1 MADYPKSFN
10 ERWNY
15 DAFLSFRG
23 EDTRNNFTDH
33 LYSAL
38 DRAGIY
44 TFRDDER
51 IERGEE
57 INSELIRA
65 IEESKVSIVVFSEN
79 YARSA
84 WCLDELAKIHEC
96 RILRGQTVI
105 PVFYKVDPS
114 DLRKLRGSIGKVLQ
128 IHELDHGV
136 KVGLW
141 RSALGQIANLAGL
154 VICDGDDSESK
165 VIDHIVK
172 AVLSRSNNKY
182 LHVAKHPVGLA
193 SRTQEIKSL
202 LGIGSYD
209 VRMVGIYG
217 MGGVGKTTIA
227 KDVYN
232 ESFYEFDGSCFIE
245 NVREASSQPNGIV
258 RLQEQILSE
267 ILKTDNF
274 KVRTIANGICCLKER
289 LRSKK
294 VLIILDDL
302 GDSIQVESLA
312 GQCDWFGPGSRII
325 MTTRDEQ
332 LLIQSKIYRRYN
344 AKELKYIDSLKLF
357 SLHAFGKPNP
367 SMDYLM
373 LSVDI
378 VTYADGLPLALEV
391 LGSHLCDRTV
401 SEWKSAF
408 DKLRRIPH
416 DRIQVILRI
425 SFDGLG
431 DADAKDIFL
440 DIACFLIGMDKDY
453 AITILDGCGFF
464 PVIGISDLT
473 KKCLLTI
480 DEKNKLMM
488 HNLIRDMGRGIVHQ
502 ESPKYPGKRS
512 RLWFKEDMLNV
523 LRKRKGTEA
532 IEGLVPALPMLN
544 EKPISC
550 KTFERMHNL
559 RLLQINY
566 VHLTGSFG
574 CLPEELKWLSW
585 QHCPLKEL
593 PSDFLLENLVV
604 LDLRYSSLTYVWQG
618 IKSLKNLKI
627 LNLAHCSFLSRTPDF
642 TEVPMLA
649 TLYMNG
655 CTSLFEFDR
664 SIALLNNLTYLNL
677 EDCKELK
684 ELPGYICELKSLVRL
699 NLNGCSNLENLPEN
713 LQNMECLSELSADG
727 TAFQQLPDSL
737 GNLKNLTSL
746 SLAGCNRSVPAESL
760 PSPSPSGSL
769 VRAPVS
775 RFLPASIS
783 SLSSLRRLDLSDCNL
798 SDADI
803 PIGLWSL
810 STLQRLCLAGNNIH
824 SLSST
829 IGELSKLEI
838 LSVDRCRSL
847 HSLPQLPTKLV
858 RLHANGCTSMEKLP
872 NLSDVNKYLHLYL
885 MNCHRLAAIQG
896 LENLSSVRLIAIE
909 GCSDL
914 ATTFGDSFFQGYSE
928 LAETSD
934 MYLTRRDIPDWFGR
948 QHMGSSISFDIPPFH
963 TGGKFLGMTLW
974 IVYEG
979 RGDGPVMTHS
989 PEAIIMNR
997 TNGIELR
1004 HTFPLSYG
1012 PHNPG
1017 RHSWV
1022 CYIPVVYLGYPVRGG
1037 EEMEVS
1043 FEINQPL
1050 EVKQCGVHLV
1060 YKPNIEEDD
1069 QGQIPGADGDVDIA
1083 GIIAANM
1090 RPKRSHRKQV
1100 ASFLRRMLTL
1110 KVRGCSLVFQK
1121 VGGLKKR

>member
-1 MADYPKSFN
+1 MASSSKYFSG
-10 ERWNY
+10 RWSY
-15 DAFLSFRG
+15 DVFLSFRG

-33 LYSAL
+33 LYTAL

-84 WCLDELAKIHEC
+84 WCLDELAGINQR
-96 RILRGQTVI
+96 RISRRQTVI

-114 DLRKLRGSIGKVLQ
+114 DLHKQQDSIGKALE
-128 IHELDHGV
+128 IHELDHDV
-136 KVGLW
+136 REALRKVCRW
-141 RSALGQIANLAGL
+141 TSALKEIANLAGQ
-154 VICDGDDSESK
+154 VIRDGDDSESK
-165 VIDHIVK
+165 AIDHIVK
-172 AVLSRSNNKY
+172 AVLSRTNNKY
-182 LHVAKHPVGLA
+182 SHVAKHPVGLA

-202 LGIGSYD
+202 LGIGSND

-232 ESFYEFDGSCFIE
+232 ESFCEFDDSCFVE
-245 NVREASSQPNGIV
+245 NVREASTQPNGIV

-325 MTTRDEQ
+325 KTTRDEQ
-332 LLIQSKIYRRYN
+332 LLIQSKIDCRYN
-344 AKELKYIDSLKLF
+344 AKELKYIKSLKLF
-357 SLHAFGKPNP
+357 SLHAFGKSIP
-367 SMDYLM
+367 SMDYLT
-373 LSVDI
+373 LSKDI
-378 VTYADGLPLALEV
+378 VTYADRLPLALEV

-408 DKLRRIPH
+408 NKLQRIPH
-416 DRIQVILRI
+416 DQIQVILRI

-431 DADAKDIFL
+431 DDTYAKDIFL

-480 DEKNKLMM
+480 DENNKLMM

-502 ESPKYPGKRS
+502 ESCKYPGKRS
-512 RLWFKEDMLNV
+512 RLWFNEDILNV
-523 LRKRKGTEA
+523 LQKRKATEA

-550 KTFERMHNL
+550 KKFERMHNL

-642 TEVPMLA
+642 TEVLMLE
-649 TLYMNG
+649 TLFMNG

-727 TAFQQLPDSL
+727 TAFQQLLDSL
-737 GNLKNLTSL
+737 GNLKNLASL

-810 STLQRLCLAGNNIH
+810 SILQRLCLAGNNIQ
-824 SLSST
+824 SLPST

-838 LSVDRCRSL
+838 LSVDRCGSL

-872 NLSDVNKYLHLYL
+872 NLSDVNEYLHLYL

-914 ATTFGDSFFQGYSE
+914 ATTFGDSFFQGYFE

-934 MYLTRRDIPDWFGR
+934 MYLTRRDIPD
-948 QHMGSSISFDIPPFH
+948 
-963 TGGKFLGMTLW
+963 
-974 IVYEG
+974 
-979 RGDGPVMTHS
+979 
-989 PEAIIMNR
+989 
-997 TNGIELR
+997 
-1004 HTFPLSYG
+1004 
-1012 PHNPG
+1012 
-1017 RHSWV
+1017 
-1022 CYIPVVYLGYPVRGG
+1022 
-1037 EEMEVS
+1037 
-1043 FEINQPL
+1043 
-1050 EVKQCGVHLV
+1050 
-1060 YKPNIEEDD
+1060 
-1069 QGQIPGADGDVDIA
+1069 
-1083 GIIAANM
+1083 
-1090 RPKRSHRKQV
+1090 
-1100 ASFLRRMLTL
+1100 
-1110 KVRGCSLVFQK
+1110 
-1121 VGGLKKR
+1121 